1 MNQLSETAS
10 QSAMKQSI
18 KVALQSS
25 ADRAAHLPS
34 RVVFIRHG
42 QTNGNSQ
49 GMIQGSTDI
58 PLNQHGR
65 WQIQQTATALRHLF
79 IDHESDM
86 LGTISKP
93 VSKHIVI
100 ASDLSRAD
108 ETAHAFADPLNLTV
122 HDDERLRER
131 YFGEWEGQSVQKLYQ
146 QMPEDII
153 GWLDGDGSELKHH
166 AESKPH
172 TGERGAQ
179 AVLEWMQSCD
189 RDTDLYVFAHGSSI
203 AQTITYLLGGRSQH
217 TEIMYENLIP
227 MNNAFWAVMAPQMHR
242 DGHISWTLVSYNEG
256 PEIAH
261 HLDWDR
267 DEQ

>member
-1 MNQLSETAS
+1 MGSGVWQDSEKLNPEDTLEKVLKHGTLTIGFIGLSECL
-10 QSAMKQSI
+10 I
-18 KVALQSS
+18 ALT
-25 ADRAAHLPS
+25 
-34 RVVFIRHG
+34 G
-42 QTNGNSQ
+42 
-49 GMIQGSTDI
+49 
-58 PLNQHGR
+58 
-65 WQIQQTATALRHLF
+65 
-79 IDHESDM
+79 
-86 LGTISKP
+86 
-93 VSKHIVI
+93 
-100 ASDLSRAD
+100 
-108 ETAHAFADPLNLTV
+108 
-122 HDDERLRER
+122 
-131 YFGEWEGQSVQKLYQ
+131 
-146 QMPEDII
+146 
-153 GWLDGDGSELKHH
+153 KHH

-179 AVLEWMQSCD
+179 AVLEWLQSCD

-227 MNNAFWAVMAPQMHR
+227 MNNAFWAVMVPQMHR